1 MNPSGAPS
9 LIERF
14 TSLVGH
20 CILLNALSDNRIS
33 VAQVGQ
39 TTVAGYPGVAKP
51 EQQAKPR
58 ALQTTMGRL
67 NYRLGFPWF

>member
-1 MNPSGAPS
+1 MNPSDAPS

-20 CILLNALSDNRIS
+20 CILLNALSVNRIS

-39 TTVAGYPGVAKP
+39 TTVAGYPGVAKLN
-51 EQQAKPR
+51 K
-58 ALQTTMGRL
+58 RL
-67 NYRLGFPWF
+67 LANETRRPQWNV

>member
-1 MNPSGAPS
+1 MKPSDAPS

-20 CILLNALSDNRIS
+20 CILLNALSVNRIS

-39 TTVAGYPGVAKP
+39 TTVAGYPGEAKLN
-51 EQQAKPR
+51 K
-58 ALQTTMGRL
+58 RL
-67 NYRLGFPWF
+67 LANETRRPQWNV